1 MRISSKKLGV
11 GLTEGALRS
20 GRLPAWIA
28 ATLLLGCSGANGGS
42 NETSGL
48 GGSTGNPSVG
58 GAAASGGAVGTGGVF
73 SGSGGAMTG
82 GAAHTG
88 GVAQTGGN
96 QATGGTLPATGGAN
110 PATGGANPTGGSRN
124 TSSAVTGGSNAT
136 GGAAA
141 TGGVPATGGT
151 VGTNPTGGKAS
162 TGGAPATGGA
172 TAAGG
177 SKSTGGSGGNGGG
190 GGITATGGASPGGSS
205 GTGPCD
211 LYAAANTPCG
221 AAHSTVRALFSSYTG
236 ALYQVQRA
244 SDKTTKDIMVGSGG
258 YADSA
263 SQDTFCSGTT
273 CTIPIIYD
281 QSANANHLRVTWFAY
296 WLQSGGNAATATAA
310 KITVGGHNVYGIK
323 SGTNVAYRSGVQ
335 LSGTAAI
342 TKNSATVTFSS
353 PQTLPANSALLFV
366 ANSKDCVANSWPNSC
381 NFHTYY
387 TSAAINAATT
397 VTLTASYTGTSSTST
412 GVWNATTRGIATGDQ
427 AEAEYAVFDARAS
440 NQWCCFDYGNSEI
453 DGIDDGNAT
462 MEAVYFGSNTQ
473 FGPSGGG
480 SGPWVGADIENG
492 LFYGYENGSTTVPS
506 NTSVTGFSYVTAMVK
521 GLSAKDCPAGL
532 TSSGCFA
539 LKAGNATTGQL
550 AYKWNSATN
559 TYGARPPGYSPQ
571 KKQGAIILAT
581 GGDGSVSGTGIWF
594 EGAMTMGAP
603 PDATDNAVQ
612 ANIVAAGYGK

>member
-1 MRISSKKLGV
+1 MRSSRTSLVLAV
-11 GLTEGALRS
+11 GLLYACSSSNGTGDKNPSGGAVS
-20 GRLPAWIA
+20 
-28 ATLLLGCSGANGGS
+28 LGGQTGSGGS
-42 NETSGL
+42 AGNTSAASS
-48 GGSTGNPSVG
+48 GGAKTGVG
-58 GAAASGGAVGTGGVF
+58 GAASTGGKSGAGGAPIASGGALASGGANSTGGATGMGGATGAGGKSGAGGASTGSGGANTGGTTTAQGGGGGSGGSRSSVGTGG
-73 SGSGGAMTG
+73 
-82 GAAHTG
+82 
-88 GVAQTGGN
+88 N
-96 QATGGTLPATGGAN
+96 NTGGT
-110 PATGGANPTGGSRN
+110 
-124 TSSAVTGGSNAT
+124 
-136 GGAAA
+136 
-141 TGGVPATGGT
+141 
-151 VGTNPTGGKAS
+151 
-162 TGGAPATGGA
+162 
-172 TAAGG
+172 TA
-177 SKSTGGSGGNGGG
+177 NGGG
-190 GGITATGGASPGGSS
+190 GTTGVAGSVGSGGTAAAGGTAGST
-205 GTGPCD
+205 GTGPAGPCD
-211 LYAAANTPCG
+211 IYQSANTPCG
-221 AAHSTVRALFSSYTG
+221 AAHSTVRALYASYSG
-236 ALYQVQRA
+236 PLYQVQRA
-244 SDKTTKDIMVGSGG
+244 SDKTYKDIPVGSGG
-258 YADSA
+258 FADS
-263 SQDTFCSGTT
+263 SVQDTFCSGTT

-281 QSANANHLRVTWFAY
+281 QSPNANHLRVTWFAY
-296 WLQSGGNAATATAA
+296 WLQSGGNPATATAA
-310 KITVGGHNVYGIK
+310 KIKVGGHSVYGIK
-323 SGTNVAYRSGVQ
+323 SGTNIAYRSGEQ

-342 TKNSATVTFSS
+342 TKGSATVTFSS

-387 TSAAINAATT
+387 TSAAVTAATT
-397 VTLTASYTGTSSTST
+397 VTLTASYTGTSSSAT

-427 AEAEYAVFDARAS
+427 AEAEYAVFDGKSS
-440 NQWCCFDYGNSEI
+440 NQWCCFDYGNSEL

-521 GLSAKDCPAGL
+521 GLAAKDCPSGL

-559 TYGARPPGYSPQ
+559 TYGARPPSYSPQ

-594 EGAMTMGAP
+594 EGAMTLGAP

-612 ANIVAAGYGK
+612 ANIVAAGYGN